1 MRSICGVTIAVS
13 EAVLSGV
20 FAGPAHDAEASRRN
34 TAKLAARNPV
44 ALIEFRN
51 VKKAFGPKLVYEDL
65 NLDVHKGESL
75 TIIGGSGMGKSVAL
89 KLLIG
94 LLRVDSGTI
103 TFDGTRVDVLS
114 ERAYSVVRQRVGML
128 FQGSALFDSLSV
140 RDNVAYGLREHH
152 RMDEGE
158 IKKRIE
164 SSLAD
169 VGLPEVADMMPAD
182 LSAGMRKRVALARA
196 IALKPEVLLY
206 DEPTT
211 GLDPVSTERVNHLIT
226 ETKRL
231 YDVTS
236 IVVTHDMPSALEISD
251 RIAMVHKGFIIF
263 VGTPDEIRRAEDPRV
278 RDFIEGNAPPD
289 DDVATLLRYGG

>member
-1 MRSICGVTIAVS
+1 M
-13 EAVLSGV
+13 
-20 FAGPAHDAEASRRN
+20 
-34 TAKLAARNPV
+34 

-51 VKKAFGPKLVYEDL
+51 VKKAFGSKVVYEDL

-75 TIIGGSGMGKSVAL
+75 TIIGGSGMGKSVML

-94 LLRVDSGTI
+94 LLRVDGGTI
-103 TFDGTRVDVLS
+103 TFDGARVDTIP
-114 ERAYSVVRQRVGML
+114 EREYAAVRRRIGML
-128 FQGSALFDSLSV
+128 FQGAALFDSLSV
-140 RDNVAYGLREHH
+140 TDNVAYGLREHY
-152 RMDEGE
+152 RLAESE
-158 IKKRIE
+158 IEERVHAA
-164 SSLAD
+164 LTD
-169 VGLPEVADMMPAD
+169 VGLPEVANMMPAD
-182 LSAGMRKRVALARA
+182 LSGGMRKRVALARS

-226 ETKRL
+226 ETKRIQ
-231 YDVTS
+231 DVTS

-263 VGTPDEIRRAEDPRV
+263 TGTPDEIRRAEDPRV
-278 RDFIEGNAPPD
+278 RDFIEGNAPAD

>member
-1 MRSICGVTIAVS
+1 
-13 EAVLSGV
+13 VL
-20 FAGPAHDAEASRRN
+20 AGSAHDAIPASIAASR
-34 TAKLAARNPV
+34 PV

-51 VKKAFGPKLVYEDL
+51 VKKAFGSKVVYEDL

-94 LLRVDSGTI
+94 LLRIDGGSI
-103 TFDGTRVDVLS
+103 TFDGARVDALH
-114 ERAYSVVRQRVGML
+114 ERDYAAVRRRIGML
-128 FQGSALFDSLSV
+128 FQGAALFDSLSV
-140 RDNVAYGLREHH
+140 KDNVAYGLHEHYPK
-152 RMDEGE
+152 MPASEVAE
-158 IKKRIE
+158 RIA
-164 SSLAD
+164 SSLAG
-169 VGLPEVADMMPAD
+169 VGLPDVADMMPAD
-182 LSAGMRKRVALARA
+182 LSGGMRKRVALARA

-251 RIAMVHKGFIIF
+251 RIAMVHKGFMIF
-263 VGTPDEIRRAEDPRV
+263 TGTPDEIRRAEDPRV
-278 RDFIEGNAPPD
+278 RDFIEGNAPAD